1 MNNHLSL
8 VYVEDDATSREVME
22 ILLKHIMGIASVVI
36 FEDSTD
42 IIHETLCAAR
52 QTRPD
57 PAGHPHEP
65 LDGFAILKE
74 LRAHDYFRDTTVV
87 AVTASVMNE
96 EVEMLKTAGFDGGI
110 AKPIRPDL
118 FPTLTEPAVTG
129 GKSLV
134 YCLSEAGGGA
144 YVITG

>member
-22 ILLKHIMGIASVVI
+22 ILLKHIMGIVDVVI
-36 FEDSTD
+36 FEDGTD
-42 IIHETLCAAR
+42 IIPKLCALPAK
-52 QTRPD
+52 PD
-57 PAGHPHEP
+57 LILLDIHMQP
-65 LDGFAILKE
+65 LDGFSILKL
-74 LRAHDYFRDTTVV
+74 LRAHDRFRDTTVV

-118 FPTLTEPAVTG
+118 FPTL
-129 GKSLV
+129 
-134 YCLSEAGGGA
+134 LSRLLQGEKVW
-144 YVITG
+144 YIV

>member
-8 VYVEDDATSREVME
+8 VYIEDDATSREVME
-22 ILLKHIMGIASVVI
+22 ILLKHVMGIASVVI
-36 FEDSTD
+36 FEEGTD
-42 IIHETLCAAR
+42 IITKLCALPAK
-52 QTRPD
+52 PD
-57 PAGHPHEP
+57 LILLDIHMKP

-74 LRAHDYFRDTTVV
+74 LRAHDHFRDTIVV

-118 FPTLTEPAVTG
+118 FPTLLNRLLQGEKIWHIV
-129 GKSLV
+129 
-134 YCLSEAGGGA
+134 
-144 YVITG
+144 